1 MLCRSNEELDPVGCR
16 IHRNGKG
23 IQGTE
28 RALTKKDMGSLGG
41 VMGTPIARSV
51 CVTG

>member
-1 MLCRSNEELDPVGCR
+1 MPFDEELDPVGCR
-16 IHRNGKG
+16 IRRNGKG

-28 RALTKKDMGSLGG
+28 RTLTKKVWEVGG